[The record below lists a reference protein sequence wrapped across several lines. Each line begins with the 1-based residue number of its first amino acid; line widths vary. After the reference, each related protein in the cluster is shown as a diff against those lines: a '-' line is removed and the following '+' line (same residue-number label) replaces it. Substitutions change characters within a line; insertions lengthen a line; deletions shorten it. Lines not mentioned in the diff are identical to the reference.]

1 MATVPTPPLHEDTG
15 GVLGNETE
23 ARTGPRL
30 RLGAVPEFR
39 TVYETYFPFVW
50 RYAANRGVPPM
61 ALDDVV
67 QEIFV
72 VVHHR
77 LATFEGRSS
86 LRTWLAGVCRNV
98 VRDFQRKRGNQK
110 AGDSLDDQVEIRADG
125 IGPAEALERKIAV
138 ELLDELLAQMTELQR
153 EVFMLCDV
161 EQLSAVEVAEV
172 LEVNENTLRTRLR
185 AARQVFNTGVTR
197 YRAKRAWGDRG

>member
-1 MATVPTPPLHEDTG
+1 METVPTPPLQEDVDGVLDSEIEADTG
-15 GVLGNETE
+15 
-23 ARTGPRL
+23 ARL
-30 RLGAVPEFR
+30 RLEPVPEFR
-39 TVYETYFPFVW
+39 AVYETYFPFVW

-67 QEIFV
+67 QEVFV

-98 VRDFQRKRGNQK
+98 LRDYQRKRGNQK
-110 AGDSLDDQVEIRADG
+110 AGDSLDDEVELRSDG
-125 IGPAEALERKIAV
+125 IGPAEQLERKAAV
-138 ELLDELLAQMTELQR
+138 ELLDELLERMTELQR
-153 EVFMLCDV
+153 EAFIFCDI
-161 EQLSAVEVAEV
+161 EQLSAVEVAA
-172 LEVNENTLRTRLR
+172 LLSINENTLRTRLR
-185 AARQVFNTGVTR
+185 AARQVFNAGVTR

>member
-1 MATVPTPPLHEDTG
+1 MATVPTPPLHEDTEG
-15 GVLGNETE
+15 GLGNETD

-30 RLGAVPEFR
+30 RVGAMPDFR
-39 TVYETYFPFVW
+39 LVYETYFPFVW

-61 ALDDVV
+61 AIDDVV
-67 QEIFV
+67 QEVFV

-77 LATFEGRSS
+77 LASFEGRSS
-86 LRTWLAGVCRNV
+86 LRTWLAGVARNV
-98 VRDFQRKRGNQK
+98 LRDYLRKRGNQK
-110 AGDSLDDQVEIRADG
+110 AGDSLDDQVEIRSEG
-125 IGPAEALERKIAV
+125 VGPAEALERKVAV
-138 ELLDELLAQMTELQR
+138 DLLDQLLEQMTELQR
-153 EVFMLCDV
+153 EVFTLCDI
-161 EQLSAVEVAEV
+161 EQLSAVEVAGL

>member
-1 MATVPTPPLHEDTG
+1 MATVPTPPLHEDTE
-15 GVLGNETE
+15 GVLGNETD

-30 RLGAVPEFR
+30 RAFAMPDFR

-61 ALDDVV
+61 AIDDVV
-67 QEIFV
+67 QEVFV

-77 LATFEGRSS
+77 LASFEGRSS
-86 LRTWLAGVCRNV
+86 LRTWLAGVSRNV
-98 VRDFQRKRGNQK
+98 LRDYLRKRGNQK
-110 AGDSLDDQVEIRADG
+110 TGDSLDDQVEIRSEGA
-125 IGPAEALERKIAV
+125 GPAEALERKIAV
-138 ELLDELLAQMTELQR
+138 ELLDELLEQMTELQR
-153 EVFMLCDV
+153 EVFILCDI
-161 EQLSAVEVAEV
+161 EQLSAVEVAAM

-185 AARQVFNTGVTR
+185 AARQVFNAGVTR

>member
-1 MATVPTPPLHEDTG
+1 MATVPTPQLHEDTE
-15 GVLGNETE
+15 GVLGNETD

-30 RLGAVPEFR
+30 RAFAMPDFR

-61 ALDDVV
+61 AIDDVV
-67 QEIFV
+67 QEVFV

-77 LATFEGRSS
+77 LASFEGRSS
-86 LRTWLAGVCRNV
+86 LRTWLAGVSRNV
-98 VRDFQRKRGNQK
+98 LRDYLRKRGNQK
-110 AGDSLDDQVEIRADG
+110 TGDSLDDQVEIRSEGA
-125 IGPAEALERKIAV
+125 GPAEALERKIAV
-138 ELLDELLAQMTELQR
+138 ELLDELLEQMTELQR
-153 EVFMLCDV
+153 EVFILCDI
-161 EQLSAVEVAEV
+161 EQLSAVEVAAM

-185 AARQVFNTGVTR
+185 AARQVFNAGVTR

>member
-1 MATVPTPPLHEDTG
+1 M
-15 GVLGNETE
+15 
-23 ARTGPRL
+23 
-30 RLGAVPEFR
+30 RLGAVAEFR

-61 ALDDVV
+61 AIDDVV
-67 QEIFV
+67 QEVFV

-77 LATFEGRSS
+77 LASFEGRSS

-98 VRDFQRKRGNQK
+98 LRDYLRKRGNQK
-110 AGDSLDDQVEIRADG
+110 AGESLDDQLEIRAEG
-125 IGPAEALERKIAV
+125 VSPADALERKIAV

-153 EVFMLCDV
+153 EVFILCDI
-161 EQLSAVEVAEV
+161 EQLSAVEVAEM

-185 AARQVFNTGVTR
+185 SARQVFNAGVTR